1 MEYGY
6 IIIYGIAL
14 IITLGMY
21 TYKKKNELIPFIFI
35 FLSITLLEIMENIL
49 FVFSNNFI
57 VKFILM
63 SIVFTLILIST
74 FFSFKKLVLEN
85 SYKEFGTKICIICLL
100 LVLYFKYIN
109 NLNLDVI
116 LKLIFM
122 AFSMLIITGILIKI
136 KKVN

>member
-6 IIIYGIAL
+6 IIIYGIAF

-35 FLSITLLEIMENIL
+35 FLSTTLLEIMENIL

-57 VKFILM
+57 FKFILM
-63 SIVFTLILIST
+63 FIVLILILIST
-74 FFSFKKLVLEN
+74 FFSFKKLVWEN
-85 SYKEFGTKICIICLL
+85 SYKEFGTKICMICLL
-100 LVLYFKYIN
+100 LVSYFKYID
-109 NLNLDVI
+109 NLNLNVI

-122 AFSMLIITGILIKI
+122 TFSMLIIIGILIKI

>member
-6 IIIYGIAL
+6 IIIYGIAF
-14 IITLGMY
+14 IITLGMQ

-35 FLSITLLEIMENIL
+35 FLSTTLLEIMENIL

-57 VKFILM
+57 FKFILM
-63 SIVFTLILIST
+63 FIVLILILIST
-74 FFSFKKLVLEN
+74 FFSFKKLVWEN
-85 SYKEFGTKICIICLL
+85 SYKEFGIKICMICLL
-100 LVLYFKYIN
+100 LALYFKYID
-109 NLNLDVI
+109 NLNVI

-122 AFSMLIITGILIKI
+122 VFSMLIITGILIKI

>member
-122 AFSMLIITGILIKI
+122 AFSMLIIIGILIKI

>member
-57 VKFILM
+57 FKFILM

>member
-57 VKFILM
+57 FKFILM
-63 SIVFTLILIST
+63 FIVLILILIST
-74 FFSFKKLVLEN
+74 FFSFKKLVWEN
-85 SYKEFGTKICIICLL
+85 SYKEFGIKICMICLL

-122 AFSMLIITGILIKI
+122 VFSMLIITGILIKI